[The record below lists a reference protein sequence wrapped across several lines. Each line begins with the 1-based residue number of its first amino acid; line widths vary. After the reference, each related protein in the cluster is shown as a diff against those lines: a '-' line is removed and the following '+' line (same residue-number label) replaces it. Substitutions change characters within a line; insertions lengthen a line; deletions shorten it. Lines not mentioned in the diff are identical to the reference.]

1 MSSSLHS
8 GQTQPQLPVPQL
20 SPKGFHKDQQ
30 LHVGVG
36 VVDSVVVVVSVTVRV
51 GVTVCGVLGVGV
63 GVGVVVSLGV
73 AVSLGV
79 GVPPQS

>member
-1 MSSSLHS
+1 LQLSSSSHS

-20 SPKGFHKDQQ
+20 SPRRFHKDQQ

-36 VVDSVVVVVSVTVRV
+36 VVDSVVVIVSVTVRV

-63 GVGVVVSLGV
+63 GVGYSQASGQLELLQPGR
-73 AVSLGV
+73 
-79 GVPPQS
+79 VP